1 MSPTNG
7 LKPASC
13 RDQRFLVCLPSLDQC
28 SSFWPAS
35 PPQIGAPLSGLLT
48 THLRRKPGIPGVR
61 KQLTSSSQLRI
72 LLDTRHSSRTALSK
86 DSHSLKSLVLWTPVG
101 TSRWQARVSTCFM
114 AVPLPLPTLVRASH
128 QRSADTASRRCPWTM
143 CLPWCS
149 ALTSPLTCVTAC
161 RFPQVYTSGPS
172 GLWPGPSPEEG
183 NGASWARLRV
193 WGKHT
198 GNALGLLW
206 PLW

>member
-13 RDQRFLVCLPSLDQC
+13 RGQRFLVCLPSLDQC

-48 THLRRKPGIPGVR
+48 THLKRKPSIPGVR

-72 LLDTRHSSRTALSK
+72 LSDTRHSSRTALSK
-86 DSHSLKSLVLWTPVG
+86 DSHSLKSLVLWTPAG

-128 QRSADTASRRCPWTM
+128 QRSADTASRRCP
-143 CLPWCS
+143 
-149 ALTSPLTCVTAC
+149 
-161 RFPQVYTSGPS
+161 
-172 GLWPGPSPEEG
+172 
-183 NGASWARLRV
+183 
-193 WGKHT
+193 
-198 GNALGLLW
+198 
-206 PLW
+206 